1 MNIQKENNPS
11 NTEKLCLDIA
21 KRIGKHNI
29 PAIFIAGDTDNKH
42 SCVVMDSRKEM
53 RDINISVLM
62 DAMLNGEQTGEL
74 ANVVLSSA
82 CILCANIPEWEERF
96 KELLKKFKQ
105 GSRPITANEAQA

>member
-29 PAIFIAGDTDNKH
+29 PAIFIAGDNDKKH
-42 SCVVMDSRKEM
+42 SCVVMDVRKEM

-74 ANVVLSSA
+74 ANIVLSSA
-82 CILCANIPEWEERF
+82 CILCANIPEWEARF
-96 KELLKKFKQ
+96 NELLDKFKT
-105 GSRPITANEAQA
+105 GSRPVTANEAQA